1 MHPITPEDI
10 RRGSV
15 RIPMRRADGTEFT
28 CELVFP
34 DWSQQLEIA
43 QNFIEGPDKGSLN
56 GLVAALMPTGVEDAN
71 EHLRGASLGDLVEL
85 TSVAQ
90 RMVFGDPKSIRA
102 TAPAAA
108 SPALNRPAGPSS
120 EIDSKSSKPEPSA
133 TATPKP
139 KAGASSDSPG
149 SLKL

>member
-15 RIPMRRADGTEFT
+15 RIPMHRADGTEFV

-34 DWSQQLEIA
+34 DWSHQLEIA
-43 QNFIEGPDKGSLN
+43 QQFVEGPEKGSLQ

-71 EHLRGASLGDLVEL
+71 EHLRGVGLADLVEL

-90 RMVFGDPKSIRA
+90 RMIFGDPKALRA

-108 SPALNRPAGPSS
+108 SPALPPAGPSS

>member
-1 MHPITPEDI
+1 MYTITPEDI

-15 RIPMRRADGTEFT
+15 RLPMRRADGTEFI

-43 QNFIEGPDKGSLN
+43 QKFCEGTDQGSLQA
-56 GLVAALMPTGVEDAN
+56 LVAALLPTGVEDAN
-71 EHLRGASLGDLVEL
+71 EHLRGVALADLVEL

-90 RMVFGDPKSIRA
+90 RMIFGDPKSLRV

-108 SPALNRPAGPSS
+108 SPAPLPAGPSS
-120 EIDSKSSKPEPSA
+120 ETDSNSSKPAPSA
-133 TATPKP
+133 TATHKP